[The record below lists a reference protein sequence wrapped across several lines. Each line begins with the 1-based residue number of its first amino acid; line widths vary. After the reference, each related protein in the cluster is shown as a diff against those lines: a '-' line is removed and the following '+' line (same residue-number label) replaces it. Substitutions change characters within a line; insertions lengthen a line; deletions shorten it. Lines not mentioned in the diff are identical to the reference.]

1 MSGRAAQ
8 GRFPMSDVM
17 SSLLPTLVAARHFE
31 QAAVATLRTMLRQ
44 VAEETSGQY
53 GDQGRVLRGL
63 VQLRP
68 HDTYQRLLALEWE
81 DAQSDQVDPAALAV
95 GADANL
101 LASATAWRTV
111 LQHRSAVAIDVH
123 AGTFQLLGQGEA
135 GLEPKPLAGT
145 SFKGSES
152 IRRYLGRKASHVC
165 VLPLRGPGSEV
176 QGMLSL
182 EADCMVAIGEDFV
195 WPDCAQALQ
204 LAADVATPYLNQL
217 PLQSH
222 AAVKTDELLP
232 VVGASMAD
240 LIAVLSVFA
249 RQEETLLIN
258 GPTGAGKS
266 RLARWCHSKSARR
279 EGPFEVL
286 DLMTVP
292 EDIQMAELF
301 GWKKGAFTGAN
312 RDSQGSLG
320 RAEGGTLFID
330 EIDKLSL
337 RAQAGLLNLLESR
350 VYRMLGD
357 GSPPRPANV
366 RFMVGTNRDLRAEVK
381 EGRFREDLY
390 YRINVLPVRLP
401 PLDER
406 RDELPLWAQFMLERR
421 HQETHSGAHA
431 RLSKDAEHALLAR
444 LWPGNL
450 RQLDN
455 IIRRAYSLA
464 LVEHGAAARELVLQQ
479 AHVERALQ
487 YETAPSRS
495 ALLTTLRAAADAFIQ
510 EAQRANTPWD
520 LDLADAFK
528 GLVLGSAVQQF
539 GLEGALRLLDREP
552 LLRSRN
558 HHRLFKRELERL
570 EALAKTLQL
579 ESVPFG
585 EVLGSKEPE
594 S

>member
-1 MSGRAAQ
+1 M
-8 GRFPMSDVM
+8 DEVL
-17 SSLLPTLVAARHFE
+17 SSLLPSLVSAKQFE
-31 QAAVATLRTMLRQ
+31 QAAVAVLRAMLRR
-44 VAEETSGQY
+44 VAEESSRHY
-53 GDQGRVLRGL
+53 AEQGRVLRGL
-63 VQLRP
+63 IQLRP
-68 HDTYQRLLALEWE
+68 HDTYQRIVALEWD
-81 DAQSDQVDPAALAV
+81 DAQAQQADASTLSV

-101 LASATAWRTV
+101 LASATAWRSV
-111 LQHRSAVAIDVH
+111 LEHRCAVAIDVH
-123 AGTFQLLGQGEA
+123 SGTFQLLGQGEA
-135 GLEPKPLAGT
+135 GLEPRPLHGS

-152 IRRYLGRKASHVC
+152 IRRFMGRKATHVC
-165 VLPLRGPGSEV
+165 VLPLRSPGGEV
-176 QGMLSL
+176 QGLISL
-182 EADCMVAIGEDFV
+182 EAECMVAIGEDFV

-204 LAADVATPYLNQL
+204 VAADVATPYLSQL
-217 PLQSH
+217 PLRTH
-222 AAVKTDELLP
+222 AEVKTDALLP
-232 VVGASMAD
+232 VVGASMAE

-266 RLARWCHSKSARR
+266 RLARWCHSKSPRKD
-279 EGPFEVL
+279 GPFEVL

-292 EDIQMAELF
+292 EEIQMAELF

-357 GSPPRPANV
+357 GSPPRTANV
-366 RFMVGTNRDLRAEVK
+366 RFMVGTNRDLRTEVK

-401 PLDER
+401 PLDDR
-406 RDELPLWAQFMLERR
+406 RDELPLWARFMVERR
-421 HQETHSGAHA
+421 HQEMYPGAQA
-431 RLSKDAEHALLAR
+431 RLSREAEQALLAR

-464 LVEHGAAARELVLQQ
+464 LVEHGEAARELVLQQ

-487 YETAPSRS
+487 YESAPNRS
-495 ALLTTLRAAADAFIQ
+495 ALLSTLRAAAEAFVQ
-510 EAQRANTPWD
+510 EAKRSATPWD
-520 LDLADAFK
+520 LDVADAFK
-528 GLVLGSAVQQF
+528 GLVLGSAVQQL

-570 EALAKTLQL
+570 ELLAKALNL
-579 ESVPFG
+579 ESVPFADI
-585 EVLGSKEPE
+585 LGGKEPE

>member
-1 MSGRAAQ
+1 MDDMASR
-8 GRFPMSDVM
+8 
-17 SSLLPTLVAARHFE
+17 LLPTLVAAQHFE
-31 QAAVATLRTMLRQ
+31 QAAVATLRVMLRRA
-44 VAEETSGQY
+44 AEETARHY
-53 GDQGRVLRGL
+53 GEQGRVLRGL
-63 VQLRP
+63 IHLRP
-68 HDTYQRLLALEWE
+68 DDTYQRLLALEWE
-81 DAQSDQVDPAALAV
+81 GAQAEQVNPDDLAV
-95 GADANL
+95 GSEANL
-101 LASATAWRTV
+101 LASATVWRTV
-111 LQHRSAVAIDVH
+111 LKHRCAVAIDVN

-135 GLEPKPLAGT
+135 GLEPQSLRGT
-145 SFKGSES
+145 SLKSSES
-152 IRRYLGRKASHVC
+152 ISRFLGRKASHVC
-165 VLPLRGPGSEV
+165 VLPLRAPGGEV
-176 QGMLSL
+176 QGLLSL
-182 EADCMVAIGEDFV
+182 EAECMVAIGEDFV

-217 PLQSH
+217 PLRGH
-222 AAVKTDELLP
+222 GAVKTDALLP
-232 VVGASMAD
+232 VVGASMAE
-240 LIAVLSVFA
+240 LISVLSVFA

-266 RLARWCHSKSARR
+266 RLARWCHSKSPRKN
-279 EGPFEVL
+279 GPFEVL

-292 EDIQMAELF
+292 EEIQMAELF

-312 RDSQGSLG
+312 RDSPGSLG

-357 GSPPRPANV
+357 GAQSRSANV
-366 RFMVGTNRDLRAEVK
+366 RFIVGTNRELRTEVK

-406 RDELPLWAQFMLERR
+406 RDELPLWAGFMVERR
-421 HQETHSGAHA
+421 HQETSPGAHA
-431 RLSKDAEHALLAR
+431 RLSREAEQALLAR

-464 LVEHGAAARELVLQQ
+464 LVEYGEAARELVLQQ

-487 YETAPSRS
+487 YEAAPSRS
-495 ALLTTLRAAADAFIQ
+495 ALLTTLRASADAFVQ
-510 EAQRANTPWD
+510 EAQRSPVPWD

-528 GLVLGSAVQQF
+528 GLVLGSAVQQL

-570 EALAKTLQL
+570 ELLAKALQL
-579 ESVPFG
+579 ESVPFAS
-585 EVLGSKEPE
+585 VLGGKEPD

>member
-1 MSGRAAQ
+1 
-8 GRFPMSDVM
+8 
-17 SSLLPTLVAARHFE
+17 
-31 QAAVATLRTMLRQ
+31 
-44 VAEETSGQY
+44 
-53 GDQGRVLRGL
+53 
-63 VQLRP
+63 
-68 HDTYQRLLALEWE
+68 
-81 DAQSDQVDPAALAV
+81 
-95 GADANL
+95 
-101 LASATAWRTV
+101 
-111 LQHRSAVAIDVH
+111 
-123 AGTFQLLGQGEA
+123 
-135 GLEPKPLAGT
+135 
-145 SFKGSES
+145 
-152 IRRYLGRKASHVC
+152 
-165 VLPLRGPGSEV
+165 
-176 QGMLSL
+176 
-182 EADCMVAIGEDFV
+182 
-195 WPDCAQALQ
+195 
-204 LAADVATPYLNQL
+204 VATPYLNQL
-217 PLQSH
+217 PLRSH

-249 RQEETLLIN
+249 RQEETLLVN

-266 RLARWCHSKSARR
+266 RLARWCHSKSARK

-366 RFMVGTNRDLRAEVK
+366 RFMVGTNRDLRTEVK

-421 HQETHSGAHA
+421 HQETYSGAHA
-431 RLSKDAEHALLAR
+431 WLSKEAEHALLAR

-464 LVEHGAAARELVLQQ
+464 LVEHGEAARELVLQQ

-487 YETAPSRS
+487 YEAAPSRS

-528 GLVLGSAVQQF
+528 GLVLGSAVQKL

-585 EVLGSKEPE
+585 EVLGGKEPE